1 VRGIRLC
8 ILGGLCIRY
17 RGFLRGEGYVLGR
30 AYDDMICLNVMQL
43 EDALVGVR
51 DSMAMKVFSPR

>member
-1 VRGIRLC
+1 
-8 ILGGLCIRY
+8 
-17 RGFLRGEGYVLGR
+17 VLGIV
-30 AYDDMICLNVMQL
+30 YDDMICLNVMQL